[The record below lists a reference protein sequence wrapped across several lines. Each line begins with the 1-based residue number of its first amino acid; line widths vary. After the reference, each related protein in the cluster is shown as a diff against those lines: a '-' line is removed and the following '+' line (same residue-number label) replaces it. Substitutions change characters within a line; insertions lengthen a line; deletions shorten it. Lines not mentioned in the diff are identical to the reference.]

1 MITTAANRRVQNKVQ
16 IYEPKNYNEFVS
28 NFPFDLTDDQE
39 TAIEDTLNDIYSN
52 KLMDRLIC
60 GDVGFGKTEVAIRAS
75 FVVASSGKQVAIVA
89 PTTILVEQHFKTFED
104 RFKDFDISIKS
115 LSRMTKN
122 NDRLKIKNDLN
133 NGKLSIVIGTHA
145 LLSKDISFL
154 NLGLIVI
161 DEEQHFGVAQK
172 ERLKELQFDIH
183 VLTLSATP
191 IPRTLQLSLTG
202 LKDLS
207 LITTPPTNRLAVR
220 TFVNEWDKVTLTDAL
235 KREIER
241 DGQIFVVC
249 PRIKDIEIVL
259 KLIKTMSQN
268 QKFLLLMVD

>member
-1 MITTAANRRVQNKVQ
+1 MITTAANRRVQNKEQ
-16 IYEPKNYNEFVS
+16 IYEPKSYNEFVS
-28 NFPFDLTDDQE
+28 NFSFDLTDDQE

-122 NDRLKIKNDLN
+122 NERLKIKNDLN

-145 LLSKDISFL
+145 LLSKDISF
-154 NLGLIVI
+154 
-161 DEEQHFGVAQK
+161 FC
-172 ERLKELQFDIH
+172 
-183 VLTLSATP
+183 VL
-191 IPRTLQLSLTG
+191 
-202 LKDLS
+202 
-207 LITTPPTNRLAVR
+207 
-220 TFVNEWDKVTLTDAL
+220 
-235 KREIER
+235 
-241 DGQIFVVC
+241 
-249 PRIKDIEIVL
+249 
-259 KLIKTMSQN
+259 
-268 QKFLLLMVD
+268 